1 MDTKKKARE
10 YLASQMDKHGGC
22 QTTES
27 LVAIESAII
36 DYEAEVARL
45 RAEVEEREKAIN
57 VWRGRTQRAEA
68 EVEGLRKV
76 LAPFAEYERV
86 RSTMGGTSPKSG
98 QLLGVHSS
106 AGSAELSVEDFKAA
120 IAAMGASA

>member
-1 MDTKKKARE
+1 MDIFDTEVKFPEVDASCGMEPSLREILIRYYSQAFTAKEAAASAKK
-10 YLASQMDKHGGC
+10 Y
-22 QTTES
+22 
-27 LVAIESAII
+27 I
-36 DYEAEVARL
+36 DLLGAEAEVARL
-45 RAEVEEREKAIN
+45 R
-57 VWRGRTQRAEA
+57 A